1 MKSLSC
7 CKQTRKTPQTQTES
21 VSVDV
26 VIGPLSPLSDED
38 GHSRT
43 MNTAS
48 PIISCSF
55 HPWQHKRQCAFNK
68 TPIFIFILSWQFGSE
83 EKDCEVSAVC
93 RRLRTSGGG
102 KKMWSQRFLK
112 ISYRLCSQSSGR
124 CQLTFSVSL
133 CLRALQQNTYFKSD
147 TLKNHL
153 MNEFVS
159 WEKYRTNLLPLLNP
173 TDWPVNLFRFVI
185 PEL

>member
-1 MKSLSC
+1 MWTSWSGLYLLWVMKMDTHE
-7 CKQTRKTPQTQTES
+7 QWTQRLPSSHVPSIPGSTK
-21 VSVDV
+21 D
-26 VIGPLSPLSDED
+26 
-38 GHSRT
+38 
-43 MNTAS
+43 
-48 PIISCSF
+48 
-55 HPWQHKRQCAFNK
+55 CAFNK
-68 TPIFIFILSWQFGSE
+68 IPFFSNIFIFILSWQFGSE

-102 KKMWSQRFLK
+102 KKMWSHRFLK